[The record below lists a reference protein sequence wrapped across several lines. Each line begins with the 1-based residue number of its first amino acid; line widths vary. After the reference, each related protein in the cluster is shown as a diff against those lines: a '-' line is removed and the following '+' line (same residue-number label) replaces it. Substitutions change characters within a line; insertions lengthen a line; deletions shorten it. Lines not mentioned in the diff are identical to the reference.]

1 MSYNAQRDTHP
12 MRKPVIAANWKMYK
26 TPAEARAFVAEFL
39 KLAAGPHPAEV
50 ILCPSMTA
58 LGSVVEAVGTAP
70 IAVGAQNMYYAEE
83 GAFTGETSP
92 LMLRALGVTHVIL
105 GHSERRQF
113 FCETDELVNKKL
125 ISALAHGLTPIV
137 CVGELEEER
146 NSGKT
151 EEVIDRQVSI
161 ALSEI
166 TPEQTS
172 RIIFAYEPVWA
183 IGTGHAARPSAAA
196 EEHAMIRNKI
206 AALMGQPVAEVV
218 RILYGGSVSPE
229 NAAGL
234 LSQTEIDG
242 ALIGSASLQAESFV
256 KILKS

>member
-50 ILCPSMTA
+50 ILCPSTTS
-58 LGSVVEAVGTAP
+58 LSSVIEAVGSAP
-70 IAVGAQNMYYAEE
+70 IAVGAQNMHYAEE

-105 GHSERRQF
+105 GHSERRRL
-113 FCETDELVNKKL
+113 FCETNELVNKKL

-146 NSGKT
+146 KSGRTK
-151 EEVIDRQVSI
+151 EVIDCQVSI
-161 ALSEI
+161 ALQNI
-166 TPEQTS
+166 PPDQTRS
-172 RIIFAYEPVWA
+172 ILFAYEPVWA
-183 IGTGHAARPSAAA
+183 IGTGHAARPSIAA
-196 EEHAMIRNKI
+196 EEHALIRNKI
-206 AALMGQPVAEVV
+206 AELMGQEVAEVV

-234 LSQTEIDG
+234 LSQAEIDG